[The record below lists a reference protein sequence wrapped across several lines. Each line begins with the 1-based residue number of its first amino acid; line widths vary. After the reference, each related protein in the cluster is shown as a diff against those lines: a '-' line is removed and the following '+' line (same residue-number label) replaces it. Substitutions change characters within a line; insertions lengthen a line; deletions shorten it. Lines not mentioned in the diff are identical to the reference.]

1 MALLDHPS
9 PTHTPAPARTALAQG
24 ELFARLMLQPL
35 PLYKHGPE
43 DEPEQTR
50 H

>member
-1 MALLDHPS
+1 MAMLNQPS
-9 PTHTPAPARTALAQG
+9 PTPSSAQPRPTLAQG